1 MSSGAIIEE
10 IKQLSPDE
18 QVEVIQFVIQ
28 LAKQRPLTA
37 NELTE
42 LARQMVE
49 SNDPAEV
56 ERLKT
61 AIGQGFYGNEAHA

>member
-10 IKQLSPDE
+10 IKQLTPDE

-28 LAKQRPLTA
+28 LAKARPLTA

-49 SNDPAEV
+49 SEDPAEV
-56 ERLKT
+56 QRLKT
-61 AIGQGFYGNEAHA
+61 AISHGFYGNSAHA